1 LRLRQEEHAP
11 GVDVKKKVIVIGL
24 DGLEP
29 SIVEAMVSRGELP
42 SFAKIAR
49 RGCYTRLKTTYPAQT
64 PVAWSSFAT
73 GKNPGGHGVFDFIR
87 RDPETY
93 QPELALSRYEPP
105 KSIFAQP
112 AVVNRRQG
120 TPFWQFL
127 TAAGI
132 SSTIL
137 RCPVTYPPDAVR
149 GAMLAG
155 VGVPDLRGSQGTGTF
170 YTQDKM
176 APAKENETLV
186 VLNAGHKLATRVI
199 GPRNTRVK
207 PATDTVAEIQA
218 YADRAAGKL
227 LIRTGGSPA
236 QVEVPVGGWSDWVRV
251 KFKLSMLQ
259 SMSGIVRFYVRQ
271 LSPHI
276 EFYAS
281 PVNFD
286 PAAPLFPVSSPV
298 EYAKELAGHIGLFS
312 TLGMA
317 EDHNG
322 LNNGR
327 FDEAAYLA
335 QCETVLS
342 EREKMAFFELDRFRE
357 GLFFVVFD
365 TPDRV
370 QHMFWRFRDAEH
382 PYFDRDRG
390 QELCGSIEEHY
401 RRYDPLLAKV
411 LEHVDENTLLIVLS
425 DHGFNTFRRA
435 VHINTWLHQN
445 GLLALKDGKKP
456 DSELGDGFNAVNWSR
471 TYAYALGLGGI
482 YLNLKGRENAGI
494 VEEGSADAERVRRG
508 IQEGLMGLPDPDAQR
523 VAINS
528 VCRREEIYAGAYVA
542 EAPDLLVNYAPG
554 FRVSWQTALGGMPHC
569 LFEDNLRR
577 WSGDHIIDPEAVP
590 GILFTNR
597 AARGNHADI
606 RDLAPTIL
614 NYLGVLQP
622 DCMEGRPLLFK

>member
-1 LRLRQEEHAP
+1 
-11 GVDVKKKVIVIGL
+11 VKKKVIVIGL

-29 SIVEAMVSRGELP
+29 SIVEAMVARGELP

-112 AVVNRRQG
+112 TVVNRRQG
-120 TPFWQFL
+120 TPFWQSL

-132 SSTIL
+132 PSTIL
-137 RCPVTYPPDAVR
+137 RCPVTYPPDAIR

-155 VGVPDLRGSQGTGTF
+155 VGVPDLRGGQGTGTF

-176 APAKENETLV
+176 APAKENEALV
-186 VLNAGHKLATRVI
+186 VLDAGDKVNTRVI

-207 PATDTVAEIQA
+207 PATDTVAEIQVH
-218 YADRAAGKL
+218 ADRAAGKL
-227 LIRTGGSPA
+227 VIRTGGTPA
-236 QVEVPVGGWSDWVRV
+236 QLEVPVGGWSDWVRV
-251 KFKLSMLQ
+251 KFKFSMLQ
-259 SMSGIVRFYVRQ
+259 SISGIVRFYVRQ

-286 PAAPLFPVSSPV
+286 PAAPMFPVSSPV

-335 QCETVLS
+335 QCELVLS

-370 QHMFWRFRDAEH
+370 QHMFWRFRDPKH
-382 PYFDRDRG
+382 PFFDHDREK
-390 QELCGSIEEHY
+390 ELARGVEEHY
-401 RRYDPLLAKV
+401 RRYDGLLARI
-411 LEHVDENTLLIVLS
+411 LERVDENTLLIVLS

-435 VHINTWLHQN
+435 FHVNTWLHQN
-445 GLLALKDGKKP
+445 GLLALKGGKRP
-456 DSELGDGFNAVNWSR
+456 DAELGDGFAAVDWSR

-482 YLNLKGRENAGI
+482 YLNLKGREKAGI
-494 VEEGSADAERVRRG
+494 VEEGGAEAERVRHA
-508 IQEGLMGLPDPDAQR
+508 IQQGLTGLADPDARR

-528 VCRREEIYAGAYVA
+528 ISRREEIYSGAYVSD
-542 EAPDLLVNYAPG
+542 APDLLVNYAPG
-554 FRVSWQTALGGMPHC
+554 FRVSWQTALGGMPQC
-569 LFEDNLRR
+569 LFEDNMRR
-577 WSGDHIIDPEAVP
+577 WSGDHIIDPQAVP
-590 GILFTNR
+590 GILFMNR
-597 AARGNHADI
+597 AARHNHADI
-606 RDLAPTIL
+606 RDLAPTVL
-614 NYLGVLQP
+614 KYLGVSPAQSL
-622 DCMEGRPLLFK
+622 EGSPLLEPTGEEGTVKE